1 MPTRRSTRSSR
12 QDFTEISEVLHY
24 LCAQGDLEP
33 ACVTIEHGL
42 TKRPPFKTQEGWV
55 ASFEQLPAEVRA
67 VHPQAAWISI
77 RLYTH
82 IRRFDLALIFAEQAR
97 KGLSQADFAPLIAYE
112 ALSLTSLGHHQ
123 QALDV
128 LAPVLDSLSGLA
140 AGTGWRARGQ
150 AMNSL
155 RQEGWQEAFVQ
166 AGTLLQGRPLGLL
179 LLEQGGALER
189 IGQSA
194 YARDLWR
201 QALPLLQD
209 DPVYV
214 AWLRHAL
221 GNACLR
227 FALPEAED
235 HFLAMEQAV
244 RDEMA
249 ALFRPW
255 AACGLATAR
264 LAQGEWARA
273 LSGYRRGVRLAQEP
287 IDQRLAW
294 RGVGYTQRLM
304 GKPELA
310 LETFQKAAAIT
321 PEDIA
326 SGTSWVFVDIAACYA
341 QIGRPEEAW
350 AALERTGPMVWDDE
364 DRGSIVRAALA
375 YQAGDLAEATR
386 QLASVHIDALWVREE
401 AHCFPD
407 LFDACAPRRP
417 VPLSYSGPLRVEVHA
432 LGPLLVKVN
441 GRPVPLR
448 PTGRAGELLVLLLE
462 QGNRAAT
469 EVLGDLLYPEGTQKR
484 SKSQAVWGLV
494 RELRETL
501 GWEESVLAQDG
512 VYQLDP
518 EVQWWYD
525 VREALA
531 RGEAT
536 PQFLSGNYQ
545 AWVVERGSLL
555 ALRES

>member
-1 MPTRRSTRSSR
+1 MPTRRSARPSR
-12 QDFTEISEVLHY
+12 QDFSDLNEALQH
-24 LCAQGDLEP
+24 LCAQGELEP
-33 ACVTIEHGL
+33 ACTTIEHGL
-42 TKRPPFKTQEGWV
+42 ARQPPFKIQEGWV
-55 ASFEQLPAEVRA
+55 ASFEQLPAEIRA
-67 VHPQAAWISI
+67 GHPQAAWLSI

-82 IRRFDLALIFAEQAR
+82 IRRFDQALAFAEQAR
-97 KGLSQADFAPLIAYE
+97 RGLSEAEFAPLTAYE

-128 LAPVLDSLSGLA
+128 LAPVLDELSGLA

-150 AMNSL
+150 ALESL
-155 RQEGWQEAFVQ
+155 RQEGWQDAYVRARSF
-166 AGTLLQGRPLGLL
+166 LQGRPLGLVCL
-179 LLEQGGALER
+179 QEGMALDLS
-189 IGQSA
+189 GQLA
-194 YARDLWR
+194 QARDLWR
-201 QALPLLQD
+201 QALPLLQE

-221 GNACLR
+221 GNSCLR

-244 RDEMA
+244 RDDLA

-255 AACGLATAR
+255 AACGLAAAR

-273 LSGYRRGVRLAQEP
+273 LSGYRRAIRLAQEP

-294 RGVGYTQRLM
+294 RGLGYTQRLM

-310 LETFQKAAAIT
+310 LEALQKATSIT
-321 PEDIA
+321 PENVA
-326 SGTSWVFVDIAACYA
+326 SGQSWVYVDIAACYA
-341 QIGRPEEAW
+341 QLGRPKEAW
-350 AALERTGPMVWDDE
+350 AALERTGPMGWDDQE
-364 DRGSIVRAALA
+364 RGSIVRAALA
-375 YQAGDLAEATR
+375 YQAGDLTEATR
-386 QLASVHIDALWVREE
+386 HLASVHIDALWVREE
-401 AHCFPD
+401 AHCFPE
-407 LFDACAPRRP
+407 LFDTCAPQRP
-417 VPLSYSGPLRVEVHA
+417 VPLSYSGRLRVEVHA

-469 EVLGDLLYPEGTQKR
+469 EVLGDLLYPDGAQKR

-501 GWEESVLAQDG
+501 GWEESVVAQDG

-518 EVQWWYD
+518 AVQWWYD

-545 AWVVERGSLL
+545 AWVVERGHLL
-555 ALRES
+555 TLRES